1 MGGEDTHSRMS
12 DFAFDRPHGAAPGQY
27 DPARMA
33 IFGAYETVQELS
45 RSGLGSV
52 YSARKAGT
60 SDAPVFAVKTCSPD
74 AAIIGDEA
82 VGAFIARFLEGAE
95 TSRRIGDT
103 ITSGR
108 WGKVYQLGRADVAAE
123 DGAVIP
129 GAFFVTDLAT
139 RGTMERLAA
148 GKVQFDSPVLSRL
161 IGEVVCGL
169 CDLQSAMQRGH
180 GNLKPSNVLVCAG
193 AAGNAA
199 KTNGANVGVS
209 ELLTLRVL
217 LADPLPGD
225 RLDAE
230 RDRLADLRAV
240 GELIHIL
247 VLHQK
252 FRGGWPLEHGGPWKA
267 LGRDGEKWRDLVNR
281 LLDPDDKASR
291 PGLDELA
298 LQVSQLKTVRRSRT
312 PMVIGA
318 IAAALL
324 IGGGTTT
331 YLLTRGPAK
340 PEIKITLWNET
351 REKDWIGLCNAHR
364 GWYTIFQSSLNKAP
378 APAQGQFKTRR
389 EGYAAGDAQLAAL
402 VTMQGAGE
410 GFDPWSIAQG
420 SETTV
425 KPERDLND
433 LSRAP
438 GDYARSDWG
447 VERTEQALKAI
458 ASLSDGLAAWEA
470 PRKLKTRA
478 EEWRAL
484 GWNKAAAYLDQV
496 ADGVSIEQSPDL
508 AGAIDTVLAVV
519 PASERAQQLWT
530 QIQEH
535 ATEMKKAKDPVL
547 DKFAPAAAALGGG
560 AGEGAGSGTRADLD
574 ALLAQLQTTAELSGR
589 LAGFV
594 RVELAT
600 IDAESFTNAPAYGI
614 LTSAAPARET
624 FEEWLKEARK
634 WPSLK
639 EPDPRMALDFDALF
653 VALEAQAKRLTTP
666 PLNEKL
672 DAETAVR
679 LAKVKPEWEAV
690 DRAKVGWNRRN
701 QQRVEGETARIKT
714 ELEDLR
720 IALEGKINR
729 RMVAIREGAASARK
743 MLNERVQIVA
753 DSPSINGI
761 WKNWRDAIVGEYADE
776 QYEDMVARAQATE
789 DALVG
794 VRRTALGATLPAP
807 EGGAAP
813 AAWMLQLNGAVDA
826 ERERRISAW
835 AQELAAKPPAA
846 AELRGEAFTSRVDA
860 TARAYTQWLDKLV
873 QMRTDLGK
881 VEDLLSQGIAPG
893 AGGGSGGAD
902 GAAAEQ
908 LWTKWSTDPIAQ
920 DGAIK
925 QAMSSLST
933 RIDAAKALAGEK
945 DAGKLVTTIRDAAI
959 DRPELVIGA
968 WNRLADQTTGWPGSA
983 AQLGEARAVREKL
996 DLVGNGLPAQRKAAL
1011 AQRVA
1016 SEMGARWKAFAAS
1029 AREVADLQAA
1039 FAAMSDFGVAEADL
1053 EPRTR
1058 YNLLVS
1064 RLKAEAQNKTLD
1076 DPAVMRLVGDFS
1088 RDVRGLSGDVSSS
1101 AKVNALLSSLQPL
1114 ATGDAP
1120 KEKPIDP
1127 LTLGPGKVWGAQS
1140 GQLIGSGEGLVFQ
1153 RGGLRLEFVR
1163 VDPPAP
1169 ADPAFICTRELSI
1182 GEFAEIAAAMPAI
1195 ADAAPAAEH
1204 WKGPR
1209 GWTRTANG
1217 AYRAGA
1223 WINPDAMFSA
1233 QQPAYAPSIVAPGQA
1248 ALVGNQAG
1256 GEPTSESP
1264 MQSVSAVAMAMAARA
1279 VGCRF
1284 PTEVEWKTAYQ
1295 KFAGGAV
1302 PATANLRDAT
1312 FEAQKQHVRAMQDN
1326 PAVQRK
1332 VAFQWPDDETYGFV
1346 FLETPKGANARVGP
1360 TNDGVLWFAKVT
1372 SDPGPVHHL
1381 VGNVA
1386 ELVCANGPQMERV
1399 PATSAQEIESL
1410 GAGIIGGSALSDP
1423 TQNAAQVL
1431 PVSIIDVE
1439 EGLADVGCRLAFG
1452 AKGVPPPRETF
1463 IARLGKMMTDDAYL
1477 LGQ

>member
-1 MGGEDTHSRMS
+1 
-12 DFAFDRPHGAAPGQY
+12 
-27 DPARMA
+27 MA

-60 SDAPVFAVKTCSPD
+60 ADAPAFVIKTCAPD

-82 VGAFIARFLEGAE
+82 VAGAVARFLEQAE
-95 TSRRIGDT
+95 SARQIGDS

-108 WGKVYQLGRADVAAE
+108 WAKVYQLGRADVQSE
-123 DGAVIP
+123 DGTTTP

-148 GKVQFDSPVLSRL
+148 GKVQFESPVLSRL
-161 IGEVVCGL
+161 IGEVVRGL
-169 CDLQSAMQRGH
+169 CDLKAGMLRGH

-199 KTNGANVGVS
+199 KTNGANAGIS

-217 LADPLPGD
+217 IADPLPTD

-267 LGRDGEKWRDLVNR
+267 LGRDGEKWRDLVNK
-281 LLDPDDKASR
+281 LLDPDDNARR

-298 LQVSQLKTVRRSRT
+298 LQVGQLKSVRRSRT
-312 PMVIGA
+312 PLVIGA

-324 IGGGTTT
+324 IGGPTT

-378 APAQGQFKTRR
+378 APAQGQHKTRR

-420 SETTV
+420 SDTTV

-470 PRKLKTRA
+470 PKKLKARA

-484 GWNKAAAYLDQV
+484 GWTKAAAYLDQV

-519 PASERAQQLWT
+519 PASERAQQLWA
-530 QIQEH
+530 QIQEN
-535 ATEMKKAKDPVL
+535 AGEMKKAKDPVL
-547 DKFAPAAAALGGG
+547 DKFAPAAAALGGV
-560 AGEGAGSGTRADLD
+560 AEGAGSGTRADLD
-574 ALLAQLQTTAELSGR
+574 ALLTQLQATADLSGR

-600 IDAESFTNAPAYGI
+600 IDVESFTNAPGYGM
-614 LTSAAPARET
+614 LTSAAPTRET

-653 VALEAQAKRLTTP
+653 VALESQATRLTTP

-672 DAETAVR
+672 DGETAGR
-679 LAKVKPEWEAV
+679 LAKVKPDWEAV

-720 IALEGKINR
+720 IAIEGKINR
-729 RMVAIREGAASARK
+729 RMVAIREGAAGARK
-743 MLNERVQIVA
+743 ALNERTQIVA
-753 DSPSINGI
+753 DSPSINGV
-761 WKNWRDAIVGEYADE
+761 WKNWRDAIVAEYPDE

-789 DALVG
+789 DALVA
-794 VRRTALGATLPAP
+794 VRRTALGAALPAP
-807 EGGAAP
+807 EGGATP

-826 ERERRISAW
+826 ERERRLNAW
-835 AQELAAKPPAA
+835 AQELAAKPPAG

-860 TARAYTQWLDKLV
+860 AARAYAQWLDKLV

-881 VEDLLSQGIAPG
+881 VEDLLSQGVAP
-893 AGGGSGGAD
+893 GSGGGPD

-933 RIDAAKALAGEK
+933 RIDAAKALASEN
-945 DAGKLVTTIRDAAI
+945 DPGKLVATIRDAAL

-968 WNRLADQTTGWPGSA
+968 WNRLADPATGWPGSA
-983 AQLGEARAVREKL
+983 AQLGEARGVREKL

-1016 SEMGARWKAFAAS
+1016 AEMGARWKAFAAS
-1029 AREVADLQAA
+1029 VREVADLQAA
-1039 FAAMSDFGVAEADL
+1039 FASMADFGVAEADL

-1076 DPAVMRLVGDFS
+1076 DPAVMRLVSDFS

-1169 ADPAFICTRELSI
+1169 ADPVFICTREMSI
-1182 GEFAEIAAAMPAI
+1182 GDFAEIAAATPAI
-1195 ADAAPAAEH
+1195 GETAPAAEH

-1217 AYRAGA
+1217 AFRAGA
-1223 WINPDAMFSA
+1223 WINPDAVFSP
-1233 QQPAYAPSIVAPGQA
+1233 QQPAYAPSIVASGQI

-1264 MQSVSAVAMAMAARA
+1264 MQSVSGVAMAMAARA

-1284 PTEVEWKTAYQ
+1284 PTEIEWKAAYQ
-1295 KFAGGAV
+1295 KFAGGTV
-1302 PATANLRDAT
+1302 PTSANLRDVT

-1332 VAFQWPDDETYGFV
+1332 AAFQWPDDESYGFV
-1346 FLETPKGANARVGP
+1346 FLQTPKGPDARVGS
-1360 TNDGVLWFAKVT
+1360 TNDGVLWFAKVA

-1386 ELVCANGPQMERV
+1386 ELVCTNGAQMEKV
-1399 PATSAQEIESL
+1399 PATSREEIESL
-1410 GAGIIGGSALSDP
+1410 GAGIIGGSALSDS
-1423 TQNAAQVL
+1423 TQNVAQAL
-1431 PVSIIDVE
+1431 QVSIIDVE
-1439 EGLADVGCRLAFG
+1439 EGLADVGCRIAFG

-1463 IARLGKMMTDDAYL
+1463 IARLGKMVTDDTYL